1 MPSRETS
8 SVGRPVDAETG
19 TRSVDAAAL
28 KALSH
33 PLRLRILT
41 QLGSAGRANVK
52 SLAAALEEPTN
63 SVSYHLAQLAQH
75 GLVVPAERPEGAAR
89 REKWWALAEAEG
101 LSYRSESVGGPEE
114 RAALSGWFSQR
125 AADNVGRA
133 LEVEDE
139 SLAQERPF
147 GISDVGAW
155 LSPEE
160 AARVAGLLDEALDV
174 LLDARD
180 ALGERAEASDG
191 REYYQL
197 MTMLFASNGDIRSS
211 SRTGFFSP
219 GRGDADDGAR
229 TGEPGAGSAP
239 KADATA

>member
-101 LSYRSESVGGPEE
+101 LSYRSESAGGPEE

-133 LEVEDE
+133 LEVENE
-139 SLAQERPF
+139 SLEQARPF

-155 LSPEE
+155 LSPAE
-160 AARVAGLLDEALDV
+160 AAHVADLLDEALDV
-174 LLDARD
+174 LLA
-180 ALGERAEASDG
+180 ALEAHDVREPAPEG
-191 REYYQL
+191 HEYYQV
-197 MTMLFASNGDIRSS
+197 MTMLFASNGDVRSS
-211 SRTGFFSP
+211 SRTGFFSAE
-219 GRGDADDGAR
+219 RRRADDEAAASSEDEGVQ
-229 TGEPGAGSAP
+229 PAG
-239 KADATA
+239 